1 MRSQINEEITFRKPE
16 VLLAY
21 MEGGNLTDAAEKLDI
36 SAVSVRRA
44 RHSLLSSHTIS
55 IHSLVAMFI
64 IATILPINMGVP
76 AFIGAF
82 LVGTLIVGM
91 QMKASWRAFP
101 PIRS

>member
-36 SAVSVRRA
+36 SAVSVHRA

-55 IHSLVAMFI
+55 IHSLGRCSSSPPYCPS
-64 IATILPINMGVP
+64 TW
-76 AFIGAF
+76 AF
-82 LVGTLIVGM
+82 LPLS
-91 QMKASWRAFP
+91 APSWSAR
-101 PIRS
+101 